1 MGPAWRRVAHVELWR
16 KRLER
21 STLRMLAWIGLL
33 AIAPMASAQ
42 QNYPVKPI
50 TMILPY
56 APGGSTSTLAYL
68 IRQKLTES
76 WGQQMIVL
84 HRPGASATIGAAAA
98 AKAPPDGYTSL
109 FVTATH
115 IISPLLMSV
124 PYDAIKDFA
133 AVTPISNVEVMLVAH
148 PSLPAKSLKELIAL
162 AKARPGQ
169 LNYATSTAG
178 SASHLAAELFS
189 MRAGIRM
196 QAIAYKGGGPA
207 VSELLGGQVGLYFGN
222 PVNVAGHVSA
232 GRLRA
237 LAVSGDR
244 RIAGLQQVPTFGESG
259 FANFDV
265 GFWQG
270 ILAPAGTPR
279 SITEKLALEVARVLA
294 LPDIKEKIVALGG
307 EPYVSSPDE
316 FAARMKADALRYAE
330 VIKQRNIRID

>member
-1 MGPAWRRVAHVELWR
+1 MCIALF
-16 KRLER
+16 
-21 STLRMLAWIGLL
+21 GLL
-33 AIAPMASAQ
+33 AMAAGVRAQ

-50 TMILPY
+50 TFILPY

-76 WGQQMIVL
+76 WGQQMVVL

-98 AKAPPDGYTSL
+98 AKAPADGYTIV

-115 IISPLLMSV
+115 VISPLLMQVS
-124 PYDAIKDFA
+124 YDPIKDFA
-133 AVTPISNVEVMLVAH
+133 PITPISNVEVMLVAH
-148 PSLPAKSLKELIAL
+148 PSIPVRNLQELIAL

-196 QAIAYKGGGPA
+196 QPIAYKGGGPA

-222 PVNVAGHVSA
+222 PVNVVGHVSA
-232 GRLRA
+232 GRLRG

-244 RIAGLQQVPTFGESG
+244 RLPGAQQVATFGESG

-279 SITEKLALEVARVLA
+279 AIIDKLALEVARILA
-294 LPDIKEKIVALGG
+294 IPDMKEKIIGLGG
-307 EPYVSSPDE
+307 DPYVASPDE
-316 FAARMKADALRYAE
+316 FAARMKADSVKYAE
-330 VIKQRNIRID
+330 VIKKRNIRID